1 MYPLTFEELK
11 ERLKQLDEM
20 TLLELLDLTSEE
32 LVEIL
37 SDQIE
42 LKQQKLRKNIDDTFY
57 Y

>member
-32 LVEIL
+32 LVELL